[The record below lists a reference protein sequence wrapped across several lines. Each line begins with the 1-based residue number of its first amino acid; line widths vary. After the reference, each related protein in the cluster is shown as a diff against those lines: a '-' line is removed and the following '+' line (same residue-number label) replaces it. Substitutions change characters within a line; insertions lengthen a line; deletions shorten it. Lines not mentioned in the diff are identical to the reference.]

1 MVTSL
6 NLFHLDIELESLF
19 YRGFFILYIANMDIH
34 YIELVGWVGFLF
46 IISGYYLNAKKHPY
60 CFYIWGVGNIL
71 FILYAALINSI
82 PMFFMSIF
90 TLGMNIYGWIQ
101 WNKN

>member
-1 MVTSL
+1 M
-6 NLFHLDIELESLF
+6 NIN
-19 YRGFFILYIANMDIH
+19 YIDLI
-34 YIELVGWVGFLF
+34 GWIGFLF
-46 IISGYYLNAKKHPY
+46 IIYGYYLNAKKHPY

-82 PMFFMSIF
+82 PMFSMSIF
-90 TLGMNIYGWIQ
+90 TLGMNVYGYLQ